1 MYINRKTR
9 EQAKIEIQKFEDN
22 ILLTKKTSL
31 VEGKN
36 NDDINRYI
44 HYMYSST
51 SAENINKL
59 VKNFEIV
66 KNDCNHKDTKAYFLD
81 TYRTTH
87 EIVDFEL
94 INVFSSPIIEIGVH
108 VTREG
113 FIIINNHDTIVATI
127 DFGLYNLV
135 TLHEIFDALEQN
147 EKDFKI
153 CDIDP
158 FEKNIV
164 VVSNSC
170 MKCHFDI
177 PFKIKVNFNPLHG
190 GITFYAKGESINYKI
205 T

>member
-9 EQAKIEIQKFEDN
+9 EQTKIEIQKFEDN
-22 ILLTKKTSL
+22 ISLTKKTS
-31 VEGKN
+31 VIAQKN
-36 NDDINRYI
+36 SNEIERHL

-51 SAENINKL
+51 IAANINKL
-59 VKNFEIV
+59 VKIFEIV
-66 KNDCNHKDTKAYFLD
+66 KDDCDSKFTKAYFWD
-81 TYRTTH
+81 AYGTPH
-87 EIVDFEL
+87 EIISLEL
-94 INVFSSPIIEIGVH
+94 LNVFSSPISEIGVN

-113 FIIINNHDTIVATI
+113 FIIINNRDTIVATI